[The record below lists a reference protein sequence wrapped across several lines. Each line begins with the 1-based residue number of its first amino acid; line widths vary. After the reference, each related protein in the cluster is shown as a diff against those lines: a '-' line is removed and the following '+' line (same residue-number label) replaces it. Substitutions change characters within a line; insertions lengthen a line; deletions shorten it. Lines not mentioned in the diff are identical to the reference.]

1 MLSQHPTL
9 SDMERIGLF
18 TRLIDSF
25 PKGHPLKRYRGDIY
39 HEADRFHL
47 VFGVMKRQGWTS
59 VLINQQIDEHLASLE
74 GPIPVTVTEWTDKL
88 RAAVH
93 EFDNYQVL
101 LGQLNRQDIYD
112 QPEAPDSNGHPFNLL
127 EDPLIEKIILLLN
140 YLAAGQD
147 IPNSGDEMLFELLHG
162 AWFNIPPQE
171 IINLVIE
178 VADRQYTEY
187 ITSLRRLLQEK
198 VTAPPKNLFTPA
210 VPEGLKRA
218 SGAIEKLI
226 GLAAGTPLPLL
237 LEQLLQETGIRDFIS
252 QSPDKEIL
260 EQRVNRFTAYITE
273 EACRNPAMDLPLL
286 VKLLSLM
293 SRSARA
299 WSSIEIHHPANALQA
314 LAPLYQPAAAPAF
327 TRTGGVAFSPVTI
340 ATPTGPQIARLEVAL
355 ENKLLQRFAMSATTL
370 NNFLRCPLE
379 FYYTILIRI
388 PFPRNE
394 ATEFGS
400 AVHWALEMLFR
411 KMQSNQEVFPPK
423 EVFIKEFEGYMRR
436 RRASFTPEQFNRR
449 LAYGQEVLSHY
460 YDEYIHTWSTIVT
473 VERNFRNVMVQGVPL
488 KGKID
493 KLEFDGRSANLVDYK
508 TGDPDKSRA
517 RLAPPGEVIPN
528 GGDYWRQAV
537 FYKIL
542 VDNYPQ
548 KEWKVTSAEFDFIEP
563 DKNGHYH
570 KVKLFITPEEVNLV
584 TRQIIT
590 AWQRIQ
596 QRAFYTGCGKP
607 DCHWCHF
614 VKTYEL
620 AQTPHE

>member
-1 MLSQHPTL
+1 
-9 SDMERIGLF
+9 MERIALF
-18 TRLIDSF
+18 TRLIDAF
-25 PKGHPLKRYRGDIY
+25 PKGHPLKRYRGDVYFEID
-39 HEADRFHL
+39 HFHL
-47 VFGVMKRQGWTS
+47 LFGAMERQGWTS
-59 VLINQQIDEHLASLE
+59 GLINQQIDEHLISL
-74 GPIPVTVTEWTDKL
+74 GAPVPPAVTEWTDKL

-101 LGQLNRQDIYD
+101 LGQLNRQEMDGPQIEH
-112 QPEAPDSNGHPFNLL
+112 QGNRHPYSLL
-127 EDPLIEKIILLLN
+127 EDQLIEKIILLLN
-140 YLAAGQD
+140 YLAAEQD

-187 ITSLRRLLQEK
+187 ITSLRRLLHEK
-198 VTAPPKNLFTPA
+198 VTAPPRNLFTPP
-210 VPEGLKRA
+210 VQEGLKRA

-226 GLAAGTPLPLL
+226 GMAPGTPLPLL
-237 LEQLLQETGIRDFIS
+237 LEQLLGETGIRDFIG

-260 EQRVNRFTAYITE
+260 EQTVTSFTAYIAE
-273 EACRNPAMDLPLL
+273 EARRNPAMDLPLL

-293 SRSARA
+293 SRSASM
-299 WSSIEIHHPANALQA
+299 WSSIEIDHAGNALQV
-314 LAPLYQPAAAPAF
+314 LAPLYQSTAVPAF
-327 TRTGGVAFSPVTI
+327 TRTSGAVF
-340 ATPTGPQIARLEVAL
+340 TPMSMAAPEGPQLPRLEASL
-355 ENKLLQRFAMSATTL
+355 ENKLLQKFAMSATTL

-411 KMQSNQEVFPPK
+411 KMQSNQETFPAK
-423 EVFIKEFEGYMRR
+423 EVFIKEFEGYLRR

-449 LAYGQEVLSHY
+449 LAYGLEVLSHY
-460 YDEYIHTWSTIVT
+460 YDEYIDTWSTIVT
-473 VERNFRNVMVQGVPL
+473 VERNFRNVTVQGVPL

-508 TGDPDKSRA
+508 TGDPDKSKA
-517 RLAPPGEVIPN
+517 RLAPPGEAIPN

-570 KVKLFITPEEVNLV
+570 KVKLFITPEEVGMV

-614 VKTYEL
+614 VKTYQL
-620 AQTPHE
+620 AKASHE

>member
-1 MLSQHPTL
+1 
-9 SDMERIGLF
+9 MERIALF
-18 TRLIDSF
+18 TRLIDAF
-25 PKGHPLKRYRGDIY
+25 PKGHPLKRYRGDVYIEID
-39 HEADRFHL
+39 HFHL
-47 VFGVMKRQGWTS
+47 LFGAMKRQGWTS
-59 VLINQQIDEHLASLE
+59 DLINQQMDEYLASLE
-74 GPIPVTVTEWTDKL
+74 VPTPAAATEWTDKL

-93 EFDNYQVL
+93 EFDNYQAL
-101 LGQLNRQDIYD
+101 LSQLNRQDMD
-112 QPEAPDSNGHPFNLL
+112 DLPGKHHSNRHPFSLL
-127 EDPLIEKIILLLN
+127 QDPLIEKIILLLN
-140 YLAAGQD
+140 YLAAEQD
-147 IPNSGDEMLFELLHG
+147 IPNSGDEMLFKLLHG

-178 VADRQYTEY
+178 VADRQYTAY

-198 VTAPPKNLFTPA
+198 VTAPPRNLFTPP
-210 VPEGLKRA
+210 VHEGMKRA

-226 GLAAGTPLPLL
+226 GTVAYTPLPLL
-237 LEQLLQETGIRDFIS
+237 LEQLLHETGISDFIS
-252 QSPDKEIL
+252 QSADKEIL
-260 EQRVNRFTAYITE
+260 ELSVINFTTYITE
-273 EACRNPAMDLPLL
+273 EAHRNPAMDLPLL
-286 VKLLSLM
+286 VKLFSLM
-293 SRSARA
+293 SRSAGT
-299 WSSIEIHHPANALQA
+299 WSSVKTDQPENALLA
-314 LAPLYQPAAAPAF
+314 LAPLYQPKAVPAF
-327 TRTGGVAFSPVTI
+327 TRTGGAVFNPLSM
-340 ATPTGPQIARLEVAL
+340 ATPEGPEIPRLEAAL

-411 KMQSNQEVFPPK
+411 KMQSNQEAFPGK
-423 EVFIKEFEGYMRR
+423 EVFIQEFEGYLRR
-436 RRASFTPEQFNRR
+436 HRASFTPEQFNRR
-449 LAYGQEVLSHY
+449 LAYGQEVLSDY

-473 VERNFRNVMVQGVPL
+473 VERNFRNVAVQGVPL

-508 TGDPDKSRA
+508 TGDPGKSRA
-517 RLAPPGEVIPN
+517 RLAPPGEATPN

-563 DKNGHYH
+563 DKYGHYH
-570 KVKLFITPEEVNLV
+570 KVKLFITPEEVGMV

-590 AWQRIQ
+590 VWQRIQ

-614 VKTYEL
+614 VKTYQL
-620 AQTPHE
+620 AKAPHE

>member
-1 MLSQHPTL
+1 
-9 SDMERIGLF
+9 MERIGLF
-18 TRLIDSF
+18 TMLIDAF
-25 PKGHPLKRYRGDIY
+25 PKGHPLKRYRGDVYFEI
-39 HEADRFHL
+39 DRFHL
-47 VFGVMKRQGWTS
+47 LFGTMMRQGWTS
-59 VLINQQIDEHLASLE
+59 DLINGQIDEHLTSLE
-74 GPIPVTVTEWTDKL
+74 GPAPVAVTEWTDKL

-101 LGQLNRQDIYD
+101 LGQLNRQDMND
-112 QPEAPDSNGHPFNLL
+112 LHGEFLSNGHPFSLL
-127 EDPLIEKIILLLN
+127 EDELIEKIILLLN
-140 YLAAGQD
+140 YLAAEQD

-178 VADRQYTEY
+178 VADRQYTKY

-198 VTAPPKNLFTPA
+198 VTAPPRNLFTPP
-210 VPEGLKRA
+210 VHEGLKRA

-226 GLAAGTPLPLL
+226 GVVSNTPLPLL
-237 LEQLLQETGIRDFIS
+237 LEQLLHETGIRDFIS
-252 QSPDKEIL
+252 QSPDKERL
-260 EQRVNRFTAYITE
+260 ARTVTNFTDYITE
-273 EACRNPAMDLPLL
+273 EAGRNPAMDLPLL

-293 SRSARA
+293 SRSASTWLSVETDR
-299 WSSIEIHHPANALQA
+299 SENALQA
-314 LAPLYQPAAAPAF
+314 LAPLYQPPVAPSF
-327 TRTGGVAFSPVTI
+327 TRTGGAVF
-340 ATPTGPQIARLEVAL
+340 TPLSMAIPEGPEIPRLEAAL

-411 KMQSNQEVFPPK
+411 KMQSNQEVFPAK
-423 EVFIKEFEGYMRR
+423 EVFIKEFEGYLRR
-436 RRASFTPEQFNRR
+436 HRASFTPEQFNRR

-460 YDEYIHTWSTIVT
+460 YDEYVHTWSRIVT
-473 VERNFRNVMVQGVPL
+473 VERNFRNVTVQGVPL

-517 RLAPPGEVIPN
+517 RLAPPGEAIPN

-570 KVKLFITPEEVNLV
+570 KVKLFITPEEVGMV

-607 DCHWCHF
+607 ECHWCHF
-614 VKTYEL
+614 VKTYQV
-620 AQTPHE
+620 AKGPHE